1 MATNIKHTD
10 SVKYQKALT
19 LEDRIS
25 LEKIMCSYRDSDG
38 SLKITLNEIS
48 NMLEKDPTTLSKEV
62 KNRRTSI
69 NLQIPNY
76 NYTSRY
82 CSSCSKQRDCKLK
95 ANISGLNGP
104 CADYEKYICK
114 HLKHFPWVC
123 NGCPKRGFCASPKSY
138 YNPIPANESYKY
150 TLVDSRQGVYMTQ
163 KEFDQINLVVS
174 SGLKKCQSIEH
185 ILHSNVLPISVST
198 AYNYLHRGYF
208 NADITNMRRMRVFI
222 KEDKGKPQNSKILK
236 KEKEGRHYEDFQK
249 LLEKNPGL
257 NYFEMDTVEGIKG
270 GKICLSLKLVNI
282 QFQFYFIMEDKSA
295 KSVVNKL
302 NEIQEIIGID
312 NYKQLFGVGLTDN
325 GTEFSDIE
333 GMITDPKT
341 GEIRTDLYFCHPQ
354 CSGEKGSCEKNHELF
369 RYVIPK
375 GHSFNHLNQ
384 KQFDLITSHVNSL
397 KRKSTDFS
405 TPIEKF
411 YAFFGKDILDKL
423 NINFIEP
430 NDVILSRELI
440 KN

>member
-174 SGLKKCQSIEH
+174 SGLKK
-185 ILHSNVLPISVST
+185 V
-198 AYNYLHRGYF
+198 
-208 NADITNMRRMRVFI
+208 
-222 KEDKGKPQNSKILK
+222 
-236 KEKEGRHYEDFQK
+236 
-249 LLEKNPGL
+249 
-257 NYFEMDTVEGIKG
+257 
-270 GKICLSLKLVNI
+270 
-282 QFQFYFIMEDKSA
+282 
-295 KSVVNKL
+295 
-302 NEIQEIIGID
+302 
-312 NYKQLFGVGLTDN
+312 
-325 GTEFSDIE
+325 
-333 GMITDPKT
+333 
-341 GEIRTDLYFCHPQ
+341 
-354 CSGEKGSCEKNHELF
+354 
-369 RYVIPK
+369 
-375 GHSFNHLNQ
+375 
-384 KQFDLITSHVNSL
+384 
-397 KRKSTDFS
+397 
-405 TPIEKF
+405 
-411 YAFFGKDILDKL
+411 
-423 NINFIEP
+423 
-430 NDVILSRELI
+430 
-440 KN
+440 